1 MSAVVDYVVN
11 GMRGS
16 VQFFVVSDKWE
27 EIGNAINSK
36 VERGCTL
43 IDARGFYTGREL
55 GMLFVLARR
64 SETHDIFSVID
75 EIDPEA
81 FVSQSAVNGVYGVG
95 FDKMKVGSRKKIARY
110 AVNDNEKQ

>member
-1 MSAVVDYVVN
+1 ML
-11 GMRGS
+11 
-16 VQFFVVSDKWE
+16 VVS
-27 EIGNAINSK
+27 
-36 VERGCTL
+36 TL
-43 IDARGFYTGREL
+43 VAEFGYAFSFLT
-55 GMLFVLARR
+55 RR